1 MNVESLV
8 RDTLREQAA
17 GQRAVEP
24 GFADRVL
31 AVRRRRRRVRGLAS
45 VAAVVTTVIA
55 IAVGVPLLDS
65 GRDSGRHEPPAAG
78 NGISAHPDQ
87 SPPRDLIA
95 AGDVALAAYYTA
107 ETVERTAGEGVSRR
121 TYWLLDPATG
131 RYEKDDRWSYVAVAP
146 GMRTAA
152 VLERDLPADRIG
164 ILDLATGD
172 VDRWVKVGHGVGG
185 LAYSRDGGRIVA
197 TTYDEN
203 PDLRVRVQAAEG
215 GGEAWMSES
224 GGTSRTGFLVLDV
237 VTDES
242 TWSAVPAGRDVNARE
257 DFAFSRTGQLVYSR
271 VVGERDG
278 LQRFYDLSGAK
289 TAAPA
294 DERYLRSD
302 VPARLSPDGRLA
314 ALGLAKERKDTSW
327 SSIRDPRT
335 GEEVTE
341 VRGATLL
348 AWADDRRLIA
358 WERAPGVA
366 EYRPRLVLVTLG
378 SDEVTQLSG
387 TRVPDDDF
395 DRQEWEPVFVTR

>member
-1 MNVESLV
+1 MNVEEVV
-8 RDTLREQAA
+8 RETLREQAA
-17 GQRAVEP
+17 GQRAVPP

-31 AVRRRRRRVRGLAS
+31 AVRRRRRRLRGLTSLAAV
-45 VAAVVTTVIA
+45 VAAVVA

-65 GRDSGRHEPPAAG
+65 GREQRPPAVRG

-107 ETVERTAGEGVSRR
+107 ETVERTADEGVNRR

-152 VLERDLPADRIG
+152 VLERELPARRIG
-164 ILDLATGD
+164 ILDLATGR
-172 VDRWVKVGHGVGG
+172 VERWVPVDHGVGG

-203 PDLRVRVQAAEG
+203 PDLRYRVG
-215 GGEAWMSES
+215 GPEGEAGWLSLM
-224 GGTSRTGFLVLDV
+224 GRPSRTGFLVLDV
-237 VTDES
+237 VTEDI
-242 TWSAVPAGRDVNARE
+242 TWSAVPAGQDSTARR
-257 DFAFSRTGQLVYSR
+257 DFAFSRTGDLVYAQ
-271 VVGERDG
+271 VIGERDG
-278 LQRFYDLSGAK
+278 LQEFFDLSGEAVR
-289 TAAPA
+289 APA

-314 ALGLAKERKDTSW
+314 ALGLTKERTDKSW
-327 SSIRDPRT
+327 SSVRDPLS
-335 GEEVTE
+335 GKEVTK
-341 VRGATLL
+341 VRGGTLL

-358 WERAPGVA
+358 WERTPGIE
-366 EYRPRLVLVTLG
+366 EYQGRLVLVTIG
-378 SDEVTQLSG
+378 SDEVVQLSG